1 MIGVLG
7 GTFDPVHHGH
17 LRFALEAVEALRLR
31 VLKLVPARVPP
42 HRPGPAATPEERLA
56 MLQAAV
62 AGTPALEVDGRELA
76 RPGPS
81 YTVDTLAELRA

>member
-31 VLKLVPARVPP
+31 SLKLVPARVPP
-42 HRPGPAATPEERLA
+42 HRP
-56 MLQAAV
+56 
-62 AGTPALEVDGRELA
+62 ALFIINYLHIYMINTFVN
-76 RPGPS
+76 
-81 YTVDTLAELRA
+81 T

>member
-31 VLKLVPARVPP
+31 VLR
-42 HRPGPAATPEERLA
+42 REDERD
-56 MLQAAV
+56 
-62 AGTPALEVDGRELA
+62 PR
-76 RPGPS
+76 
-81 YTVDTLAELRA
+81 